1 MSSIGPQLPSQ
12 PSAKRKRKHT
22 PEPGD
27 NHTASSS
34 SKHARRNADEINLDD
49 DASSESDSN
58 DYGPRAPAA
67 ASIDSKPSLGP
78 SLPPPT
84 PSTRNQDEID
94 LDDSASSSSSS
105 SHTGPA
111 PPPPPPSHTTASTA
125 QPMPADSDSDSGS
138 DSDDYGPAL
147 PSASNTRRGPI
158 GPTLPP
164 TTDPSAP
171 SRDEW
176 MLAPPVHTGYTERD
190 PTKLK
195 ARKFTSSK
203 PGRGGGGP
211 SSSADSSGLAAIW
224 TETPQ
229 EKLKRLQ
236 DAVLG
241 RSDASGQSA
250 EAAAA
255 AAARTRDEDARN
267 TKVAAAIAAHRGRS
281 LYDEHQAGKNGGGG
295 GGSEGGGGGKN
306 KKTGKGGEQED
317 DPSKRAF
324 DREKDMAL
332 GSKIGTA
339 QRRELVAKS
348 ANFGGRFQKGSF
360 L

>member
-12 PSAKRKRKHT
+12 PSTKRKHSA
-22 PEPGD
+22 EPGD
-27 NHTASSS
+27 DHGTASSS
-34 SKHARRNADEINLDD
+34 SKHVRRNADEINLDD
-49 DASSESDSN
+49 DGDDDSD

-67 ASIDSKPSLGP
+67 APIDSKPSLGP

-105 SHTGPA
+105 SSSSHTGPA
-111 PPPPPPSHTTASTA
+111 PPPPPPPPPSHATAATA
-125 QPMPADSDSDSGS
+125 QPIPASSDSDS

-147 PSASNTRRGPI
+147 PRASNTRRGPI

-171 SRDEW
+171 TRDEW
-176 MLAPPVHTGYTERD
+176 MLAPPVNTGYTERD

-203 PGRGGGGP
+203 PGRGGP
-211 SSSADSSGLAAIW
+211 ASSSDSGLAAIW
-224 TETPQ
+224 TETPE

-250 EAAAA
+250 EAVAA
-255 AAARTRDEDARN
+255 AAARTRDEDERN
-267 TKVAAAIAAHRGRS
+267 SKVAAAIAAHRGRS
-281 LYDEHQAGKNGGGG
+281 LYDEHQAEKHGGSG
-295 GGSEGGGGGKN
+295 GGSGKH
-306 KKTGKGGEQED
+306 KKTGKGGEEED

>member
-12 PSAKRKRKHT
+12 PSTKRKHSA
-22 PEPGD
+22 EPDDDHGA
-27 NHTASSS
+27 ASSS

-49 DASSESDSN
+49 DDASSSSSSDDD

-67 ASIDSKPSLGP
+67 APIDSKPSLGP

-94 LDDSASSSSSS
+94 LDDSASSSS
-105 SHTGPA
+105 HTGPA
-111 PPPPPPSHTTASTA
+111 PPPPPPSHATAATA
-125 QPMPADSDSDSGS
+125 QPIPASSDSDS

-171 SRDEW
+171 TRDEW
-176 MLAPPVHTGYTERD
+176 MLAPPVNTGYTERD

-211 SSSADSSGLAAIW
+211 APSSSSGSGLAAIW
-224 TETPQ
+224 TETPE

-255 AAARTRDEDARN
+255 ATARTRDEDERN
-267 TKVAAAIAAHRGRS
+267 SKVAAAIAAHRGRS
-281 LYDEHQAGKNGGGG
+281 LYDEHQAIKNGGGG
-295 GGSEGGGGGKN
+295 GGKH
-306 KKTGKGGEQED
+306 KKTGKGGEEED

-324 DREKDMAL
+324 DRTKDMAL